1 MLEKTRIVIIEDN
14 TAIREGFAAVL
25 ASTAAFTVPG
35 KYSNCEAAVASLQA
49 DLPDVVL
56 MDIGLPGMSGIEGT
70 AIIKKQLPGCTV
82 IIITVMEESEK
93 VFQSL
98 CAGASGYIVKNSES
112 EDIVKTINEA
122 LAGGAPMSLS
132 IAKMVVSSFRQSS
145 SSPLSE
151 RETAVLQGIAQGK
164 SYSKIALDL
173 FISRETVRSHIKNIY
188 GKLAVSS
195 KDQALKV
202 ASDKKWLTSG
212 KW

>member
-1 MLEKTRIVIIEDN
+1 MPEKTRIVIIEDN
-14 TAIREGFAAVL
+14 AQIREGFAAVL
-25 ASTAAFTVPG
+25 QSTETFAITG
-35 KYSNCEAAVASLQA
+35 QYSNCEAAISHLKT

-56 MDIGLPGMSGIEGT
+56 MDIGLPGMSGIDGT
-70 AIIKKQLPGCTV
+70 AIIKKQLPGCNV

-98 CAGASGYIVKNSES
+98 CAGASGYIVKNSDS
-112 EDIVKTINEA
+112 EDIVKTISEV

-151 RETAVLQGIAQGK
+151 RETAVLQGISQGK
-164 SYSKIALDL
+164 SYSKIANDL

-195 KDQALKV
+195 KEQALKI
-202 ASDKKWLTSG
+202 ASDKKWLNG

>member
-1 MLEKTRIVIIEDN
+1 MPEKTRIVIIEDI
-14 TAIREGFAAVL
+14 TAIREGFAAIL
-25 ASTAAFTVPG
+25 ESAGNFIVPA
-35 KYSNCEAAVASLQA
+35 KYSNCEAAIANLKV

-70 AIIKKQLPGCTV
+70 AIIKKQLPLCTV

-98 CAGASGYIVKNSES
+98 CAGASGYIVKNSNS

-122 LAGGAPMSLS
+122 LAGGAPMSLA

-145 SSPLSE
+145 NSPLSE
-151 RETAVLQGIAQGK
+151 RETAVLQGISEGK

-173 FISRETVRSHIKNIY
+173 FISKETVRSHIKNIY
-188 GKLAVSS
+188 SKLAVSN
-195 KDQALKV
+195 KEQALKV
-202 ASDKKWLTSG
+202 ANDKRWLSG

>member
-1 MLEKTRIVIIEDN
+1 MSEKTRIVIIEDN

-25 ASTAAFTVPG
+25 ESTGSFAVPA
-35 KYSNCEAAVASLQA
+35 KYSNCEAAIAHLKA
-49 DLPDVVL
+49 DMPDVVL

-70 AIIKKQLPGCTV
+70 AIIKKQLPECNV
-82 IIITVMEESEK
+82 IIITVMEENEK

-98 CAGASGYIVKNSES
+98 CAGASGYIVKNSDS
-112 EDIVKTINEA
+112 EDIVKTIGEV

-151 RETAVLQGIAQGK
+151 RETAVLQGISQGK
-164 SYSKIALDL
+164 SYSKIANDL

-195 KDQALKV
+195 KEQALKV
-202 ASDKKWLTSG
+202 ASDKKWLGG